1 MLVIKQE
8 LLVKELVIINL
19 ICNYIYIYNMSDV
32 VCDKKLSFQ
41 ECELSILRH
50 AVDNAQIKKNKER
63 VNTPQIKKI
72 ITIVENFL
80 KDRKLICYGGT
91 AINNILPKDQ
101 QFYDYT
107 LEIPD
112 YDFFSVEPVK
122 DAKNLAD
129 IFFKNGYTEVEAKAG
144 VHYGTYKIFVNFIPV
159 ADLTYLH
166 PEIFNTIKK
175 DCQIIKKIYYAPVNF
190 LRMSMYLELS
200 RPAGDTSRWE
210 KILKRLTLLNKYYP
224 IEDKVCVYSDF
235 QRSMNNKN
243 LKDRPIFNLLKN
255 ALIEN
260 GVVFFGGY
268 ASKLYSKYMPEDIR
282 KLFTNRPDFDVL
294 SSDFEKTKNNVIKKL
309 KTEYK
314 NVHVK
319 THDKIGDI
327 IPKHYEIMIGEDTV
341 CFIYQTIGCHSY
353 NKLKIN
359 KKTVKVATIDTMLSL
374 YLAFRYVDRPYYD
387 PDRIL
392 CMSNFLYEVQQLN
405 RLKQKGLLKRF
416 SLECHGKQ
424 STLESIRSEKN
435 DKYYELDKKSKEFE
449 KWFLKY
455 IPSKRN
461 KKNLFTKK
469 IKLTKN
475 KHTRKYKTSSVQN
488 VFDLYRN
495 I

>member
-1 MLVIKQE
+1 
-8 LLVKELVIINL
+8 
-19 ICNYIYIYNMSDV
+19 MSDV

-72 ITIVENFL
+72 ITIVEKFL

-359 KKTVKVATIDTMLSL
+359 KKFYKVDVKDELIELL
-374 YLAFRYVDRPYYD
+374 
-387 PDRIL
+387 
-392 CMSNFLYEVQQLN
+392 LN
-405 RLKQKGLLKRF
+405 NG
-416 SLECHGKQ
+416 C
-424 STLESIRSEKN
+424 
-435 DKYYELDKKSKEFE
+435 
-449 KWFLKY
+449 
-455 IPSKRN
+455 
-461 KKNLFTKK
+461 
-469 IKLTKN
+469 
-475 KHTRKYKTSSVQN
+475 
-488 VFDLYRN
+488 N
-495 I
+495 IFITNSFG